1 MTQTPLEPQDT
12 SEAPVGAAQS
22 PSTPGWA
29 AALAGAVGA
38 AVALAIGE
46 LAAGLFRGVP
56 SLTTAVGQQF
66 IPLTPEWLKDI
77 AISLFGTADKPIF
90 VGGVVVVSVLLGAVV
105 GYRARRDRFPAL
117 LVFLGLGVF
126 GVLAASTQS
135 GASTGQVVV
144 TTAIA
149 IAAGLGSLLWL
160 VAAAGA
166 ERRVSDAP
174 TTVVDGGDRRR
185 FLLGST
191 ALASLAGI
199 SAVIGNVLR
208 LDRVTSTVSSTDVA
222 LPPGG
227 ESAPPVGPANQ
238 LQVDGITPVVV
249 PNDEFY
255 RIDTA
260 LGTPLVDAA
269 TWNLTVLGMVD
280 TPLQLN
286 YEDLLARDVVERY
299 VTLSCVSNEVGDD
312 LVGNALWRGVLL
324 APLLEEAGIDPGA
337 GQIVGRSVD
346 GWTAGFPVEAAFDRD
361 AMIAFGMNGDPLPAA
376 HGFPARLVVPGLY
389 GYVSATTWL
398 TEIELTTWG
407 GFDGYW
413 IPRGWAKE
421 GPIKTQ
427 SRIDVPADG
436 TQIEAGPTVV
446 AGVAW
451 AGTRDV
457 ARVEIRRTGATD
469 GEWVEAEI
477 TEPLGDATWVQWRAE
492 IDLPEGPSQLQVRAT
507 DAEGMT
513 QSSDRVPPRPD
524 GAEGWHTIRVF
535 T

>member
-1 MTQTPLEPQDT
+1 MTQTPLEPQT
-12 SEAPVGAAQS
+12 GEPAPARAA
-22 PSTPGWA
+22 TPGWMGA
-29 AALAGAVGA
+29 FAGAVGA
-38 AVALAIGE
+38 AVALAAGE
-46 LAAGLFRGVP
+46 LAAGLFGGVP
-56 SLTTAVGQQF
+56 SLTTSVGQLF

-77 AISLFGTADKPIF
+77 AIAAFGTADKPVF
-90 VGGVVVVSVLLGAVV
+90 VGGVVVVSLLLGAAV
-105 GYRARRDRFPAL
+105 GRRARTDRFPAMV
-117 LVFLGLGVF
+117 VFLGLALF
-126 GVLAASTQS
+126 GILAATQQA
-135 GASTGQVVV
+135 GASTLGVVV
-144 TTAIA
+144 TT
-149 IAAGLGSLLWL
+149 LL
-160 VAAAGA
+160 AAGA
-166 ERRVSDAP
+166 GLWALLRLVAVAEAGAVAAD
-174 TTVVDGGDRRR
+174 VDPDLDPEGRRR

-191 ALASLAGI
+191 ALASVAGI
-199 SAVIGNVLR
+199 AAVFGNVLR
-208 LDRVTSTVSSTDVA
+208 LDRVASTVSSTDVA

-227 ESAPPVGPANQ
+227 ETAPPVGPANR
-238 LQVDGITPVVV
+238 LDVPGITPVVV
-249 PNDEFY
+249 PNDRFY

-269 TWNLTVLGMVD
+269 TWNLTILGMVER
-280 TPLQLN
+280 PLQLS
-286 YEDLLARDVVERY
+286 YDDLLARDVVERY

-324 APLLEEAGIDPGA
+324 APLLEEAGVEPGA
-337 GQIVGRSVD
+337 GQVVGRAVD

-361 AMIAFGMNGDPLPAA
+361 AMIAFGMNGEPLPAA

-389 GYVSATTWL
+389 GYVSATKWL
-398 TEIELTTWG
+398 KEIELTTWE

-436 TQIEAGPTVV
+436 SRIEPGRTVV

-451 AGTRDV
+451 AGIRDV
-457 ARVEIRRTGATD
+457 ARVEVRRIAETD
-469 GEWVEAEI
+469 GPWVEAEI

-492 IDLPEGPSQLQVRAT
+492 LDLPDGPSQLQVRAT
-507 DAEGMT
+507 DAQDMT
-513 QSSDRVPPRPD
+513 QGEDRVPPRPD

>member
-1 MTQTPLEPQDT
+1 MTQAPIDPQQSTEDAT
-12 SEAPVGAAQS
+12 AA
-22 PSTPGWA
+22 PSTVPGWMGS
-29 AALAGAVGA
+29 LAGAVGA
-38 AVALAIGE
+38 AVALAVGE
-46 LAAGLFRGVP
+46 LAAGLLAGVP
-56 SLTTAVGQQF
+56 SLTTAVGQLF

-77 AISLFGTADKPIF
+77 AIALFDTADKPVF
-90 VGGVVVVSVLLGAVV
+90 VGGVVVVSVLLGALV
-105 GYRARRDRFPAL
+105 GRRARTDRFPAT
-117 LVFLGLGVF
+117 LVFLGF
-126 GVLAASTQS
+126 GLFGILAASQQAGS
-135 GASTGQVVV
+135 STLQVVV
-144 TTAIA
+144 TTTVAVA
-149 IAAGLGSLLWL
+149 VGLSTLVRLLDT
-160 VAAAGA
+160 AAATPARPDGA
-166 ERRVSDAP
+166 TED
-174 TTVVDGGDRRR
+174 DEGRRR
-185 FLLGST
+185 FLIGST
-191 ALASLAGI
+191 AMLSLAGI
-199 SAVIGNVLR
+199 TAVIGNVLR
-208 LDRVTSTVSSTDVA
+208 LDRVATTVSSADVA
-222 LPPGG
+222 LPTGG
-227 ESAPPVGPANQ
+227 ESAPPVGPANE
-238 LQVDGITPVVV
+238 LVVDGITPVVV

-280 TPLQLN
+280 TPIQLT
-286 YEDLLARDVVERY
+286 YDDLLGRDVVERY

-324 APLLEEAGIDPGA
+324 APLLEEAGIQPGA

-389 GYVSATTWL
+389 GYVSATKWL
-398 TEIELTTWG
+398 KEIELTTWE

-436 TQIEAGPTVV
+436 TRIEAGPTVV

-451 AGTRDV
+451 AGVRDV
-457 ARVEIRRTGATD
+457 ARVEVRRTGSTD
-469 GEWVEAEI
+469 GPWVEAQI

-492 IDLPEGPSQLQVRAT
+492 LDLPEGPSQLQVRAT

-513 QSSDRVPPRPD
+513 QSSERVPPRPD

>member
-1 MTQTPLEPQDT
+1 M
-12 SEAPVGAAQS
+12 
-22 PSTPGWA
+22 
-29 AALAGAVGA
+29 
-38 AVALAIGE
+38 
-46 LAAGLFRGVP
+46 
-56 SLTTAVGQQF
+56 
-66 IPLTPEWLKDI
+66 
-77 AISLFGTADKPIF
+77 
-90 VGGVVVVSVLLGAVV
+90 
-105 GYRARRDRFPAL
+105 RA
-117 LVFLGLGVF
+117 VFLGLGVF

-389 GYVSATTWL
+389 GYVSATKWL
-398 TEIELTTWG
+398 TEIELTTWE